1 MELGSDESMKGF
13 EIFLQ
18 TSELCFKT
26 LPSTVHES
34 LTGQQ
39 TNFPLGLLA
48 DFLTFFWKGNVAESF
63 NDQTVAMIQD
73 LVNIRG
79 DCIMR
84 DDTVQILT
92 FGKHALGSG
101 FSTFRFQVCCVFQ
114 VITKA
119 KNGFVISGHS

>member
-1 MELGSDESMKGF
+1 MKGF

-26 LPSTVHES
+26 LPSIVHES

-48 DFLTFFWKGNVAESF
+48 GSLTFFWKGNVAESF
-63 NDQTVAMIQD
+63 NDQTVAKIQD

-84 DDTVQILT
+84 DDTVWILT
-92 FGKHALGSG
+92 FGKHALGNG

-114 VITKA
+114 VIAKT